1 MNRFPEQ
8 NRNAKIRRARDVSAL
23 SRLSLLLFC
32 GLILAGGFV
41 FAAKQHFAAV
51 QYGYKNEHLRSE
63 RKRLLEARQ
72 LLSLEK
78 EKLSSPA
85 KLEPAARALGLKPAT
100 AGQIAPLEAKA
111 IEKTDVNSEV
121 DDTRAPSSSGR

>member
-8 NRNAKIRRARDVSAL
+8 QRNAKIRRARDVSAL
-23 SRLSLLLFC
+23 SRLALLLFC
-32 GLILAGGFV
+32 GLVLASGFV

-51 QYGYKNEHLRSE
+51 QYGYRNEKLRGE
-63 RKRLLEARQ
+63 RKRLLDERQ

-78 EKLSSPA
+78 ETMSSPA

-100 AGQIAPLEAKA
+100 AGQIAPLESKPVNEAKSKA
-111 IEKTDVNSEV
+111 EV
-121 DDTRAPSSSGR
+121 DDKRSSSRR

>member
-51 QYGYKNEHLRSE
+51 QYGYKSE
-63 RKRLLEARQ
+63 RLRTERKKLLDERQ

-78 EKLSSPA
+78 ETMTSPA
-85 KLEPAARALGLKPAT
+85 RLEPAARALGLKPAT
-100 AGQIAPLEAKA
+100 AGQLAPSEAKPVQA
-111 IEKTDVNSEV
+111 AEV
-121 DDTRAPSSSGR
+121 KSKVGDSRSSSASRR

>member
-51 QYGYKNEHLRSE
+51 QYGYKSEHLRSE

-72 LLSLEK
+72 LLSL
-78 EKLSSPA
+78 
-85 KLEPAARALGLKPAT
+85 
-100 AGQIAPLEAKA
+100 
-111 IEKTDVNSEV
+111 
-121 DDTRAPSSSGR
+121 

>member
-8 NRNAKIRRARDVSAL
+8 NRNAKIRRTRDVSAL

-51 QYGYKNEHLRSE
+51 QYGYKNEDLRSE
-63 RKRLLEARQ
+63 RKRLLEERQ

-100 AGQIAPLEAKA
+100 AGQISPLEAKA
-111 IEKTDVNSEV
+111 VEKADVSSEV
-121 DDTRAPSSSGR
+121 DDTRAPSSSAR

>member
-51 QYGYKNEHLRSE
+51 QYGYKSEHLRSE

-100 AGQIAPLEAKA
+100 AGQIVPLEAKA
-111 IEKTDVNSEV
+111 IEKADANSEV
-121 DDTRAPSSSGR
+121 DDTRVPSSSAR